1 MKAPFI
7 AHHRTIAKRKAQ
19 AFSVMLA
26 SFLGLGT
33 AGIHLLFGGADLF
46 ENIVG
51 IMLLAITTIGLPW
64 SLIGLIWSVGD
75 YRTGG

>member
-1 MKAPFI
+1 MRAPFI

-26 SFLGLGT
+26 SFLCLGT
-33 AGIHLLFGGADLF
+33 GGIHLLFGGADLF

-51 IMLLAITTIGLPW
+51 IMLLAITTVGLPW
-64 SLIGLIWSVGD
+64 SLIGLIWSIGD
-75 YRTGG
+75 YREG

>member
-1 MKAPFI
+1 MRAPFI

-19 AFSVMLA
+19 LFGVMLT
-26 SFLGLGT
+26 SFLILGT
-33 AGIHLLFGGADLF
+33 AGVKLLFGGADLF

-51 IMLLAITTIGLPW
+51 IMLLAITTVGLPW

-75 YRTGG
+75 YREG

>member
-1 MKAPFI
+1 MRAPFI

-26 SFLGLGT
+26 SFLCLGT

-51 IMLLAITTIGLPW
+51 IMLLAITTVGLPW

-75 YRTGG
+75 YRTEG